1 MLHALAAAAEV
12 LVKRKPPV
20 VPVVVGRVQVVHQPP
35 LLGQLIRV
43 PVAVEEPIQIIFLA
57 HREVR
62 EWLYFATQI
71 LRQ

>member
-1 MLHALAAAAEV
+1 V
-12 LVKRKPPV
+12 VVPVKRKPPV
-20 VPVVVGRVQVVHQPP
+20 VPVVVGRVQVVQQP
-35 LLGQLIRV
+35 LLLVRSIRV

-71 LRQ
+71 IRQ